1 IKRGT
6 LLKYK
11 IFYPNPPDCTS
22 RMFIK
27 NDDSTEYDVF
37 AKVGFINFLQV
48 TSSDNKELGVF
59 KINVALVNKEKKTK
73 KIETCERSFF

>member
-1 IKRGT
+1 
-6 LLKYK
+6 
-11 IFYPNPPDCTS
+11 
-22 RMFIK
+22 MFIK